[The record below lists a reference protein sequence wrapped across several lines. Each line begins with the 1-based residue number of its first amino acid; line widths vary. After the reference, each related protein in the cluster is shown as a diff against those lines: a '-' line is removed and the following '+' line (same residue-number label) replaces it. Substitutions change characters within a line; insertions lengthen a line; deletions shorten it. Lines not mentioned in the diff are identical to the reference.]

1 MILLAISTKLETVEH
16 DNPNLP
22 AVIEEVAAATIT
34 KKPKVVVK
42 VMYIISAPHTKKPN
56 IFSNHS
62 TSAKEATANSSGIR
76 NFAADCRPQD
86 RRLQGCSVPFNS
98 VQISA

>member
-1 MILLAISTKLETVEH
+1 LETVEH
-16 DNPNLP
+16 DNPTLP
-22 AVIEEVAAATIT
+22 AVIEEEVAAATIT
-34 KKPKVVVK
+34 QKPKVVVK

-62 TSAKEATANSSGIR
+62 THSTSAKEATATSSGIR

-86 RRLQGCSVPFNS
+86 RCLQGCSVPFNS